1 MCTTFKY
8 ERVQIAWRMDMQL
21 ELIMDWLIRRL
32 GYICLSISGWI
43 IDSENGLIKWTIN
56 SGTIKYRLHAA
67 QPIEY

>member
-1 MCTTFKY
+1 
-8 ERVQIAWRMDMQL
+8 MDMQL
-21 ELIMDWLIRRL
+21 ELIMDWLIRRS